1 MKDFAKWFYGSNE
14 WKNCRDTYSRSV
26 GRLCELCAK
35 QGRITPA
42 EIIHHKQPITPNNI
56 NDPSITLNPD
66 NLLAV
71 CREHHAEL
79 HRRGVRRFV
88 IDECGRVVSLDETKR
103 QYEKT

>member
-42 EIIHHKQPITPNNI
+42 EIIH
-56 NDPSITLNPD
+56 
-66 NLLAV
+66 
-71 CREHHAEL
+71 
-79 HRRGVRRFV
+79 RRGDRRFV

-103 QYEKT
+103 